1 MISWKKGDSF
11 LTLGGSLLAPDDRFS
26 VDLTDSSSTL
36 TITLVKQ
43 EDAGQYVC
51 QVATTEPLTKTFS
64 IEIKGESEQRL
75 QILNHFFHKDI
86 N

>member
-43 EDAGQYVC
+43 EDAGHYVC
-51 QVATTEPLTKTFS
+51 QVATTAPLTKTFS
-64 IEIKGESEQRL
+64 IEIKGESGQML
-75 QILNHFFHKDI
+75 QILKPLL
-86 N
+86 